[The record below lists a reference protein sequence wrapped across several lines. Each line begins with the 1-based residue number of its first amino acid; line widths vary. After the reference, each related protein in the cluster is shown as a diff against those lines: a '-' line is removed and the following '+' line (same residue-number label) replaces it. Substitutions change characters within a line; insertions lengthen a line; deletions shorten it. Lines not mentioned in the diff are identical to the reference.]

1 MSEPDFITIFDDCV
15 ERIAAGETLDEVLR
29 RYPGQAASLRP
40 MLEAGLLVRRA
51 APVATEV
58 MIAQQRVQRR
68 FEDAL
73 VMPVLVRRQ
82 PSPYSRLA
90 TLAAGLLLAFVVIT
104 GGAAVASQ
112 SSLPGD
118 PLYGMKRLTE
128 QVQLSLGAN
137 PDQFAQRRVDEVR
150 QLLSAART
158 AEVEFEGEL
167 QVVSGDVWLVA
178 GLPVTVN
185 ASTTGAQTAMVG
197 DMIHVSGYTT
207 PDGQLIARV
216 ITVIRQGQL
225 TPLVTQ
231 TPTGVPTIRPSSTP
245 TTTPT
250 LTGTPSATPS
260 VTPTQTVTTTATSTP
275 TTTATPSPT
284 PAVSRTPSP
293 SPTIGCTPIPPAS
306 WRIYVIQS
314 GDTLSALAAS
324 RGVTVNQVLIA
335 NCLISNSVIIVGQR
349 IFLPPGPALPTPAP
363 GSAGGSGGQNP
374 PPDNDNSG
382 NDNSGNDNSG
392 GDDNSNSNDNSNDN
406 GDDHG
411 GGGNSGPGS

>member
-1 MSEPDFITIFDDCV
+1 MMSEQDFITIFDDCV
-15 ERIAAGETLDEVLR
+15 ERIAAGESLDEVLR
-29 RYPGQAASLRP
+29 RYPGQAAALRP

-90 TLAAGLLLAFVVIT
+90 TLAAGLLLAFIVVT

-137 PDQFAQRRVDEVR
+137 PDQFDQRRVDEVR

-158 AEVEFEGEL
+158 AEVEFEGE
-167 QVVSGDVWLVA
+167 VEFNSGDVWLVA

-185 ASTTGAQTAMVG
+185 AATSGTQTAMVG
-197 DMIHVSGYTT
+197 DTVRVNGYTT

-225 TPLVTQ
+225 TPLLTQ

-260 VTPTQTVTTTATSTP
+260 VTPTQTVTTTATSIP

-284 PAVSRTPSP
+284 PTVSRTP
-293 SPTIGCTPIPPAS
+293 TVGCTPTPPAN
-306 WRIYVIQS
+306 WTTYIVQS

-349 IFLPPGPALPTPAP
+349 IFLPPGANLPTSPP
-363 GSAGGSGGQNP
+363 GNAGGSGGGQNP
-374 PPDNDNSG
+374 PPSG

-392 GDDNSNSNDNSNDN
+392 DDDNSNSNSNDN